1 MVPLAAAETS
11 IGIFLIVSSVNV
23 NIAMLKDNVSPGI
36 SFLLASGMTAL
47 GAIFIAW
54 GLGG

>member
-1 MVPLAAAETS
+1 MAPLAAAETS
-11 IGIFLIVSSVNV
+11 LGIFLVVSSVNI
-23 NIAMLKDNVSPGI
+23 NIAMLKDNVPPGI
-36 SFLLASGMTAL
+36 SFLCATGMTAL